1 MTRLCRK
8 CATLP
13 RNQTD
18 GRTDGRRNKERNR
31 FPSRTHGQHTGDD
44 WCCGKALASE
54 RRLYRRG
61 VQKPTGHRACELSRR
76 SKALSLS
83 RMCGRFGASF
93 QYREIKAFWNLRGDF
108 PTFFPRYN
116 IAPSQDVPVIVRN
129 EDRNEIK
136 PMHWGLVQSWAQDP
150 SVGQRMINARSE
162 TLLEKPSFK
171 NLVAS
176 RRCLVPADGFYE
188 WRREGNRK
196 VPMWIHLKSRVPFAF
211 AGLWDYWRDLV
222 GDKELYSF
230 TIITTEANALL
241 RPIHNR
247 MPVIYDKEMGRQWLE
262 ESFGDQPMI
271 LAAVLRPWPS
281 ELMEAHDVSTLVN
294 SPENDTA
301 ECIQSISPGQP
312 SKSQLPLL

>member
-1 MTRLCRK
+1 MR
-8 CATLP
+8 
-13 RNQTD
+13 
-18 GRTDGRRNKERNR
+18 
-31 FPSRTHGQHTGDD
+31 
-44 WCCGKALASE
+44 
-54 RRLYRRG
+54 
-61 VQKPTGHRACELSRR
+61 
-76 SKALSLS
+76 
-83 RMCGRFGASF
+83 
-93 QYREIKAFWNLRGDF
+93 
-108 PTFFPRYN
+108 
-116 IAPSQDVPVIVRN
+116 
-129 EDRNEIK
+129 
-136 PMHWGLVQSWAQDP
+136 WGLVPSWAQDP
-150 SVGQRMINARSE
+150 SIGQRMINARAE

-171 NLVAS
+171 QLVAR

-196 VPMWIHLKSRVPFAF
+196 VPMWIYLKNRVPFAF
-211 AGLWDYWRDLV
+211 AGLWDYWRDPA

-301 ECIQSISPGQP
+301 ECIQSIAS
-312 SKSQLPLL
+312 SQFRKPQLLLL

>member
-1 MTRLCRK
+1 
-8 CATLP
+8 
-13 RNQTD
+13 
-18 GRTDGRRNKERNR
+18 
-31 FPSRTHGQHTGDD
+31 
-44 WCCGKALASE
+44 
-54 RRLYRRG
+54 
-61 VQKPTGHRACELSRR
+61 
-76 SKALSLS
+76 
-83 RMCGRFGASF
+83 MCGRFGATF
-93 QYREIKAFWNLRGDF
+93 QYRDIIKVLWNLRGDLPEF
-108 PTFFPRYN
+108 GPRYN
-116 IAPSQDVPVIVRN
+116 IAPSQEVTVIVRN
-129 EDRNEIK
+129 EHRNEIK
-136 PMHWGLVQSWAQDP
+136 PMRWGLVQSWAQDP
-150 SVGQRMINARSE
+150 SIGQRMINARSE
-162 TLLEKPSFK
+162 TLLERPSFK

-188 WRREGNRK
+188 WRQEGKSK
-196 VPMWIHLKSRVPFAF
+196 VPMWIYLKNREPFAF
-211 AGLWDYWRDLV
+211 AGLWDYWRDPA

-301 ECIQSISPGQP
+301 ECIQSIAS
-312 SKSQLPLL
+312 SQFRKPQLLLL